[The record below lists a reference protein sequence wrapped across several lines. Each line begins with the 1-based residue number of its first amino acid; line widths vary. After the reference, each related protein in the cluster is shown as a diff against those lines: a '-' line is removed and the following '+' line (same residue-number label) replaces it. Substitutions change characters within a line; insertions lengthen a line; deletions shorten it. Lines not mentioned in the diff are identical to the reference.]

1 MPLLGPVQTEPRGP
15 AGGYMARVAPSPAN
29 SWFLFPP
36 EYQLTVLETKSHML
50 PNGRED
56 WGERAWLSAKQVIS
70 FLGFCFPYRIW
81 NLSCYLEDSE
91 SPWQSAP
98 ESVGHIY
105 RSAALHQA
113 PPWAPGPRTQTLPPR
128 SLQCSGQG
136 WRKVSHEGQ
145 VRSQGGRGGSNQERL
160 CERLCGAHPSHTCFH
175 LSSPE
180 ELLQQQSRFTSRASK
195 LPQAHKFKRDI
206 RIHQKNIL

>member
-1 MPLLGPVQTEPRGP
+1 MIPI
-15 AGGYMARVAPSPAN
+15 PSRISTDSFRNKTTHA
-29 SWFLFPP
+29 
-36 EYQLTVLETKSHML
+36 L

-56 WGERAWLSAKQVIS
+56 WGERAWLSAKQVIN
-70 FLGFCFPYRIW
+70 FLGYCFPYRIW

-98 ESVGHIY
+98 ESVGYIY

-113 PPWAPGPRTQTLPPR
+113 PSWAPGPRTQSLPPR
-128 SLQCSGQG
+128 SLQCGGQG

-160 CERLCGAHPSHTCFH
+160 CERLCWAHPSCTYFH

-180 ELLQQQSRFTSRASK
+180 ELLRQQSRFTSRASK
-195 LPQAHKFKRDI
+195 LPQAHKYKRDV
-206 RIHQKNIL
+206 RIHTKKYFIRLQIGH